1 VDVAAVVVHG
11 DDLALGDVLA
21 PELGHHLRVCSR
33 FGAVRSDSASLAPRP
48 PQRAERGDASA
59 VWSLGFRVE
68 VHAEREDARAASLTV
83 AGLSVARSSQWN
95 PRGANRKSPCFHV
108 RVEAG
113 YGTPPFSIQQLP
125 FWDIG
130 LRGTPLL
137 RATKMPRNR
146 MLGGT
151 ALNVQREELALAA
164 PAAVVAFDRGI
175 LAVPGPKGD
184 VLVYN
189 TRQGDAPPEM
199 LTGIHSSAVTALC
212 LSWRPWPCLYTAAA
226 DGIARWS
233 LEFVAADAEAP
244 VSTDAAW
251 QQESE
256 FSSELLT
263 GDLERAPAHIAVD
276 GGGNRL
282 AVCVNRCALI
292 TSCTSGKLLA
302 RLEGHNAPVT
312 SAAFRS
318 DHPDSVITIG
328 EDRRFIVYDLKAAC
342 ILYGSCIVSSSPF
355 ISLATEDGGSRCA
368 LGSSDGKVRVYDLAT
383 PDCRLLHTVDIPQTM
398 GTNPQPWLKRPRTP
412 AGSPGD
418 APVIISCEPAWKR
431 AIEVPD
437 SCLAEDEEDGE
448 CGNTEGSCAIALA
461 FLRPST
467 RPRARQRTKTGA
479 DGAAR
484 QLILT
489 SPL

>member
-1 VDVAAVVVHG
+1 M
-11 DDLALGDVLA
+11 A
-21 PELGHHLRVCSR
+21 PH
-33 FGAVRSDSASLAPRP
+33 
-48 PQRAERGDASA
+48 ASA
-59 VWSLGFRVE
+59 VWGLGFRVE
-68 VHAEREDARAASLTV
+68 VHAERERWGSLTISR
-83 AGLSVARSSQWN
+83 ASNSR
-95 PRGANRKSPCFHV
+95 F
-108 RVEAG
+108 
-113 YGTPPFSIQQLP
+113 FS
-125 FWDIG
+125 
-130 LRGTPLL
+130 L
-137 RATKMPRNR
+137 RAK
-146 MLGGT
+146 MLGG
-151 ALNVQREELALAA
+151 AVFSVQREELALAA
-164 PAAVVAFDRGI
+164 PAAVAAFDRGI
-175 LAVPGPKGD
+175 LALPQPKGD
-184 VLVYN
+184 VLIYN
-189 TRQGDAPPEM
+189 TRQGSIEM
-199 LTGIHSSAVTALC
+199 LTGIHSSTVTALC

-263 GDLERAPAHIAVD
+263 GDLERAPAYIAID

-355 ISLATEDGGSRCA
+355 ISLATEDG
-368 LGSSDGKVRVYDLAT
+368 SSDGKVSVYDLAT

-398 GTNPQPWLKRPRTP
+398 GTNPQPWLKRPPTP

-418 APVIISCEPAWKR
+418 GPVIISSEPAWKR
-431 AIEVPD
+431 AMEVPD
-437 SCLAEDEEDGE
+437 SCLEEEEEDGE

-467 RPRARQRTKTGA
+467 RQQARQRTQTGA

-484 QLILT
+484 QLILS